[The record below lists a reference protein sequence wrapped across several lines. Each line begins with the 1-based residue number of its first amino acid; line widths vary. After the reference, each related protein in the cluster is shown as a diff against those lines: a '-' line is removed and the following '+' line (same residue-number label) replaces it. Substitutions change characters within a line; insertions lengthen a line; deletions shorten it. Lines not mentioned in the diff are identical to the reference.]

1 MILSH
6 KDLNLSAGL
15 IAQVVKNAPTMWE
28 TRVQTLGWEDPL
40 EKGEA
45 THSSALAWKIPETGE
60 PDGLPSMGSHRVGHD
75 RSDLAAA
82 VAVHMQKLR

>member
-45 THSSALAWKIPETGE
+45 THSSVLAWRI
-60 PDGLPSMGSHRVGHD
+60 LWGHEALD
-75 RSDLAAA
+75 TTERFSLALLKNYKPR
-82 VAVHMQKLR
+82 QGR